1 MAKRYLYTF
10 LLLFCVNLCFAQN
23 TLFDKYA
30 DKDNVTSV
38 FITKKMFQMMPSV
51 DTSKLNLK
59 NMKNKIESLQ
69 ILTTEEKKMQEN
81 MRNEFMALMKKDYDE
96 LMRIK
101 DGKTKVNFYVKQKGN
116 LISEMV
122 MIADSAEND
131 FTVIQLLGSFTLKEM
146 QEITNTMPQK

>member
-1 MAKRYLYTF
+1 MTKRYLYTF
-10 LLLFCVNLCFAQN
+10 LFLFCVNLCFAQN

-38 FITKKMFQMMPSV
+38 FISKKMFQMMPSI
-51 DTSKLNLK
+51 DNPKLNLK
-59 NMKNKIESLQ
+59 NTKNKIESLQ
-69 ILTTEEKKMQEN
+69 ILTAEDKKIQEN

-101 DGKTKVNFYVKQKGN
+101 DGKTKVNFYVKQKGD

-131 FTVIQLLGSFTLKEM
+131 FTVMQLLGSFTLKEI
-146 QEITNTMPQK
+146 QEITKTTPQK